1 MQRMMI
7 ENAATPPLHHMQPTF
22 QFGDYDTFPALQAP
36 ANLNQFTAG
45 GYDWDAFEKHNGSIG
60 AVAPPP
66 GFNPLASYIPNGP
79 SRPHS
84 RPSSRHTSR
93 APTPSVPAVD
103 DAEAFPSL
111 GSSAAAKGAKK
122 HHGKRGGHGHA
133 HKEAPSTLA
142 DLVRMSPSPGPVQL
156 RKNFQK
162 PRGYLG
168 REASATTMSIPAP
181 EQIPWLETGDAAN
194 KAYLRARAEAI
205 KHGGLRNKFLQ
216 SAAQAYN
223 RNDSR
228 AAKALS
234 LRGQSENNLMREAH
248 REAARAL
255 YEERNKIAGP
265 NARELYVDLH
275 GELIGP
281 FLVHAGR

>member
-1 MQRMMI
+1 
-7 ENAATPPLHHMQPTF
+7 
-22 QFGDYDTFPALQAP
+22 
-36 ANLNQFTAG
+36 
-45 GYDWDAFEKHNGSIG
+45 
-60 AVAPPP
+60 
-66 GFNPLASYIPNGP
+66 
-79 SRPHS
+79 
-84 RPSSRHTSR
+84 
-93 APTPSVPAVD
+93 
-103 DAEAFPSL
+103 
-111 GSSAAAKGAKK
+111 
-122 HHGKRGGHGHA
+122 
-133 HKEAPSTLA
+133 
-142 DLVRMSPSPGPVQL
+142 
-156 RKNFQK
+156 
-162 PRGYLG
+162 
-168 REASATTMSIPAP
+168 MSIPAP